1 MALPPLVP
9 PLRFSQVEEGVYRG
23 AYPSLVNQRFLTR
36 LGLRTIV
43 SLLPE
48 PPTAD
53 LLQWCEPLLTRT
65 PRGFRTVRTGHA
77 FQPRACFAYLRRRA
91 ACPPWEAPLY
101 VPSTRTTLGR
111 AVLYP
116 RTVWCNL
123 GASCTAWTTMRWW
136 CCRSRRTR

>member
-53 LLQWCEPLLTRT
+53 LLQWCGPLLTRT
-65 PRGFRTVRTGHA
+65 PRSLRRTVRTGYA
-77 FQPRACFAYLRRRA
+77 YQPRACRI
-91 ACPPWEAPLY
+91 
-101 VPSTRTTLGR
+101 
-111 AVLYP
+111 
-116 RTVWCNL
+116 
-123 GASCTAWTTMRWW
+123 
-136 CCRSRRTR
+136 

>member
-1 MALPPLVP
+1 MEHALPPLVP
-9 PLRFSQVEEGVYRG
+9 PLRFSQVEEGMYRG

-53 LLQWCEPLLTRT
+53 LLQWCEPLLIRT
-65 PRGFRTVRTGHA
+65 PRGFPHCMCGLRVSASCVLYAPEAQGSLPRGSTTVHTRTI
-77 FQPRACFAYLRRRA
+77 LRR
-91 ACPPWEAPLY
+91 PY
-101 VPSTRTTLGR
+101 V
-111 AVLYP
+111 P
-116 RTVWCNL
+116 RTVWCNP
-123 GASCTAWTTMRWW
+123 GASCTAWTTTRWW